1 MDAEAAQ
8 RAHYNRIA
16 SDYEVHYDDPWSRR
30 YRDQFINGPLL
41 QGLDLRG
48 RQVLEAMCGA
58 GLTTQTL
65 LDRGAAV
72 TGLDISEACIE
83 SFRRRWPV
91 CGTAC
96 ASIAQSGLPGEAF
109 DAVVVVGGLHHL
121 QPDVDPAIAEIHR
134 LLKPGG
140 WLCFFEPHAG
150 SLPDLFRQQWYKR
163 DLMFGRNEAAIDLE
177 QLKRTYGG
185 SFEFVREVY
194 GGNIGFLL
202 VFNSLVFR
210 IPLKLKRFYSPAFLR
225 LEAALGRF
233 QHKRFACTVVC
244 QWRKK

>member
-16 SDYEVHYDDPWSRR
+16 SDFEVHYDDPWSRR

-41 QGLDLRG
+41 EGLDLRG
-48 RQVLEAMCGA
+48 RQVLEAMCGG

-65 LDRGAAV
+65 LDRGAEV

-83 SFRRRWPV
+83 SFRRRWPE
-91 CGTAC
+91 CRTAC
-96 ASIAQSGLPGEAF
+96 ASIAQSGLPSEAF
-109 DAVVVVGGLHHL
+109 DAIVVVGGLHHL
-121 QPDVDPAIAEIHR
+121 QPDVDPAVEEIHR

-140 WLCFFEPHAG
+140 SLCFFEPHAG
-150 SLPDLFRQQWYKR
+150 SLPDLVRQQWYKR
-163 DLMFGRNEAAIDLE
+163 DMMFGRNEAAIDLDH
-177 QLKRTYGG
+177 LKRKYLG

-194 GGNIGFLL
+194 GGNVGFLL
-202 VFNSLVFR
+202 VFNSLVLR
-210 IPLKLKRFYSPAFLR
+210 IPLKLKRFYSPAVLR
-225 LEAALGRF
+225 LEAAFSRF
-233 QHKRFACTVVC
+233 QSKRSACTVVC

>member
-16 SDYEVHYDDPWSRR
+16 SDYEVHYDDEWSRR

-41 QGLDLRG
+41 EGLDLRG
-48 RQVLEAMCGA
+48 RQVLEAMCGG

-65 LDRGAAV
+65 LDRGAEV

-83 SFRRRWPV
+83 SFRRRWPA
-91 CGTAC
+91 CRTAC
-96 ASIAQSGLPGEAF
+96 ASIAQSGLPSAAF
-109 DAVVVVGGLHHL
+109 DAIVVVGGLHHL
-121 QPDVDPAIAEIHR
+121 QPDVDPAIEEIHR

-140 WLCFFEPHAG
+140 SLCFFEPHAG

-163 DLMFGRNEAAIDLE
+163 DMMFGRNEAAVDLDH
-177 QLKRTYGG
+177 LKRAHAG
-185 SFEFVREVY
+185 SFDFVREVY

-210 IPLKLKRFYSPAFLR
+210 IPLKLKRFYSPALLR
-225 LEAALGRF
+225 LEAALSRF
-233 QHKRFACTVVC
+233 QHKRSACTVVC

>member
-16 SDYEVHYDDPWSRR
+16 SDYEVHYDDEWSRQ
-30 YRDQFINGPLL
+30 YRDRFINGPLL
-41 QGLDLRG
+41 EGLDLRG
-48 RQVLEAMCGA
+48 KQVLEAMCGA

-65 LDRGAAV
+65 LDRGAQV

-83 SFRRRWPV
+83 SFRRRWPA
-91 CGTAC
+91 CRTAC
-96 ASIAQSGLPGEAF
+96 ASISQSGLASESY
-109 DAVVVVGGLHHL
+109 DAIVVVGGLHHL
-121 QPDVDPAIAEIHR
+121 QPDVAPAIAEIHR

-140 WLCFFEPHAG
+140 SLCFFEPHAG

-163 DLMFGRNEAAIDLE
+163 DLIFGRNEAAIDVDE
-177 QLKRTYGG
+177 LKQKFAG
-185 SFEFVREVY
+185 SFEFVRELY

-210 IPLKLKRFYSPAFLR
+210 IPLSVKRFYSPVVLR
-225 LEAALGRF
+225 LEAAISRM
-233 QHKRFACTVVC
+233 QRKQSACTVIG